1 MLCTALH
8 DGCPA
13 QPRLCARPAS
23 KPADS
28 ATLHST
34 RSGLESL
41 HNSVVSQA
49 VCHSTHACRS
59 ECWRAPAAVMVR
71 EVAPA
76 GLGSTA
82 GALNLCVRGLAGA
95 LGPVGIAQ
103 LSAHVSPGKGRG
115 RRRDP

>member
-1 MLCTALH
+1 
-8 DGCPA
+8 
-13 QPRLCARPAS
+13 
-23 KPADS
+23 
-28 ATLHST
+28 
-34 RSGLESL
+34 
-41 HNSVVSQA
+41 
-49 VCHSTHACRS
+49 
-59 ECWRAPAAVMVR
+59 MVR